1 MQLTKKVAVV
11 FAANGAIASGVAH
24 EFAAQGAIVYV
35 SGRNLSALEALA
47 YQINQAGGIATP
59 SEVDALNE
67 DAIETYLKGITEVE
81 GKIDIVFNGIGLR
94 AFENGYGTPAAKLPF
109 DQFLKPLETI
119 VGSQFLTARLASK
132 HMTNGGTIL
141 LLTSSLSRIK
151 TPFMS
156 GITAASA
163 AIEGLTRSLAAEFGF
178 AGIRVICL
186 NPTGMP
192 ETRTIQETTAANAKT
207 LGMPIEVFAAELS
220 KGSLL
225 GKAPSV
231 SDTAKVAAFLVS
243 DAGAALNSHIIDVDF
258 GHQSVI

>member
-1 MQLTKKVAVV
+1 Q
-11 FAANGAIASGVAH
+11 
-24 EFAAQGAIVYV
+24 
-35 SGRNLSALEALA
+35 
-47 YQINQAGGIATP
+47 QINEAGGIATA
-59 SEVDALNE
+59 SQVDALDE
-67 DAIETYLKGITEVE
+67 EAIETYLKGIAEVE

-94 AFENGYGTPAAKLPF
+94 PFENGYGTPAAMLPF
-109 DQFLKPLETI
+109 ADFLKPLETI

-132 HMTNGGTIL
+132 YMTAGGTIL

-156 GITAASA
+156 GISAASA

-192 ETRTIQETTAANAKT
+192 ETKTIQETAAANAKT
-207 LGMPIEVFAAELS
+207 LGIPVEAFAAELG
-220 KGSLL
+220 KGYLL
-225 GKAPSV
+225 GKAPAV

-243 DAGAALNSHIIDVDF
+243 DAGSALNSHIIDVDF